1 METKVFFIGFM
12 GTGKST
18 IGKLVAD
25 KLNLDFVDTDCLIE
39 DELNMSISNIF
50 KRYGEDCFR
59 ELEHEII
66 CNLIGDKAGKVIAT
80 GGGTPLY
87 HGNMELMKGEGLV
100 IGLDASP
107 YELWLRLREC
117 QDRPLLKKYN
127 TYNEFHR
134 LYKYRDKTYRQAHI
148 TIKTGGK
155 SIEEIMLEA
164 IFHIHDFFRSEE
176 K

>member
-59 ELEHEII
+59 ELE
-66 CNLIGDKAGKVIAT
+66 T
-80 GGGTPLY
+80 
-87 HGNMELMKGEGLV
+87 
-100 IGLDASP
+100 
-107 YELWLRLREC
+107 
-117 QDRPLLKKYN
+117 
-127 TYNEFHR
+127 
-134 LYKYRDKTYRQAHI
+134 
-148 TIKTGGK
+148 
-155 SIEEIMLEA
+155 
-164 IFHIHDFFRSEE
+164 
-176 K
+176 